1 MEIVYGLFSAIPEKL
16 WGTTRQLP
24 DSYPTVARQLPHN
37 HPTSG
42 KSVVRNRETD
52 ALDKRD
58 YGHDRI
64 ERQKQFLGTL
74 PISSHKA
81 EFGRAYLPGKSETS
95 PAEISS
101 YR

>member
-1 MEIVYGLFSAIPEKL
+1 MGYFPLCPESC
-16 WGTTRQLP
+16 GVQP
-24 DSYPTVARQLPHN
+24 DSHPTVARQLPHN

-58 YGHDRI
+58 YGHNRI

-74 PISSHKA
+74 PISCNKA
-81 EFGRAYLPGKSETS
+81 GFGGADLPGK
-95 PAEISS
+95 A
-101 YR
+101 